1 MKKIFLS
8 RGGQIWVE
16 TVIYTIIGLA
26 IIGIVLAVAT
36 PAINKYKD
44 RIVIEQTITTLNNL
58 NEKILEVRDEGL
70 GNRRV
75 AELSI
80 KKGSLTI
87 DSPEEKVFYVL
98 EESSLEYSEAGE
110 NVSYGSIKIKTEKK
124 GRKYAI
130 TLGLVYDNINMSYNG
145 KDEKRTFNSAST
157 PYKLFIE
164 NNGASDGKVKIDIQ
178 ESS

>member
-1 MKKIFLS
+1 MAKKKKIA
-8 RGGQIWVE
+8 QIWVE

-36 PAINKYKD
+36 PSINKYKD
-44 RIVIEQTITTLNNL
+44 RIVIEQTTTALNDL

-75 AELSI
+75 AEIVI
-80 KKGSLTI
+80 KKGILTI
-87 DSPEEKVFYVL
+87 ESPEDKIFYVL

-110 NVSYGSIKIKTEKK
+110 NVSYGDIKIRTEKK
-124 GRKYAI
+124 GRKYNI
-130 TLGLVYDNINMSYNG
+130 TLTLFYNNINISYNG
-145 KDEKRTFNSAST
+145 KDEKRTFNSAPT

-164 NNGASDGKVKIDIQ
+164 NNGTVNDRISINIQ
-178 ESS
+178 ENS